1 MATKITILGGGA
13 MATACSVL
21 LAEYPDQ
28 LVAIVV
34 GKEKDFDRPLESAG
48 LPVERV
54 DISIP
59 PPPCSGE
66 HIS

>member
-1 MATKITILGGGA
+1 M
-13 MATACSVL
+13 
-21 LAEYPDQ
+21 
-28 LVAIVV
+28 V

-59 PPPCSGE
+59 PPPSKMGKVAETPAALVMAPSGRRGRE
-66 HIS
+66 GRW